1 MTKAVNEATYPQTPR
16 TTGKRRPDRVGYDV
30 AAIHAVLDEGFVCHV
45 GYPNQGAPLVLPT
58 LYVRVGEMLYLHG
71 STGAGLMLYP
81 DETLPICVTITLT
94 DGIVLARSWF
104 NHSINYR
111 SVVVRGDASLVTDPD
126 EKMAALTAL
135 VEHVARGR
143 AADSRPPNRRE
154 LAATAVLRLP
164 LAEVSLKV
172 RSGPPIDDEED
183 LALPF
188 WAGVIPA
195 ETVFGP
201 PEPDSA
207 LPVPAYACDYQRHGA
222 GS

>member
-1 MTKAVNEATYPQTPR
+1 MAENSNRTTYRRTARTKA
-16 TTGKRRPDRVGYDV
+16 KRRPDRVGYDV
-30 AAIHAVLDEGFVCHV
+30 AAVQVVLDEGLVCHV

-71 STGAGLMLYP
+71 STGAGLMRFP
-81 DETLPICVTITLT
+81 NEALPICVTVTLT
-94 DGIVLARSWF
+94 DGLVMARSWF

-143 AADSRPPNRRE
+143 AEDSRPPNRRE

-164 LAEVSLKV
+164 LREVSLKV
-172 RSGPPIDDEED
+172 RSGPSKDDDED
-183 LALPF
+183 LDLPY
-188 WAGVIPA
+188 WAGVIPI
-195 ETVFGP
+195 ETVFRP
-201 PEPDSA
+201 PESDGDA
-207 LPVPAYACDYQRHGA
+207 PVPAYARDYRRR
-222 GS
+222 